1 MNSHAGYKVT
11 CLAVAA
17 GVVSVAALLLL
28 ETGAQQQEDRGRS
41 RSVQTMVDDC
51 KLLVLEPEAQA
62 GGQSRRLG
70 RDGGAPVPKQDD
82 KRAAAR
88 PRRLVMNSIG
98 RPAARSRRL
107 MARWRSGSVVARGH
121 CGAPG
126 MRHRLGQLR
135 IETGVG

>member
-1 MNSHAGYKVT
+1 MNSHAAFKVT

-51 KLLVLEPEAQA
+51 KLLVLEPEARA

-88 PRRLVMNSIG
+88 PRRLVMNSIRTRSMADDNFNREAG
-98 RPAARSRRL
+98 RKVTTL
-107 MARWRSGSVVARGH
+107 DGQVEIGIGSG
-121 CGAPG
+121 
-126 MRHRLGQLR
+126 
-135 IETGVG
+135 